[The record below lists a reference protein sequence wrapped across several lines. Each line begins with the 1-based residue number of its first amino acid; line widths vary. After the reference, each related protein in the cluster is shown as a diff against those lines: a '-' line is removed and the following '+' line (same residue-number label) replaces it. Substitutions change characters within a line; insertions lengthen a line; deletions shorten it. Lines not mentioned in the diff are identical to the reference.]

1 MLLSQNA
8 LSALAPLRPPPYF
21 SICPIQP
28 ENSSRLTSRPRSPRA
43 NSSPSFSMVVSHT
56 TRRSGGAGLAPF
68 LLPPPDK
75 PHLHL
80 FFVYFLFFS
89 HRPRGPSIKCCF

>member
-56 TRRSGGAGLAPF
+56 TRRSGGRRLAAFGSAPPA
-68 LLPPPDK
+68 PPPA
-75 PHLHL
+75 
-80 FFVYFLFFS
+80 FFLWQTVPAFTHTPLGAS
-89 HRPRGPSIKCCF
+89 LK